1 MVVDNTQGS
10 SLEMPVMNQLLAMR
24 VFSRVVQAGSFTRA
38 ADSLNMPKTSVS
50 KLVAELE
57 EHLGAR
63 LLQRTTRRLTVTAD
77 GMAYYERALQLM
89 VQLDDLDN
97 SFASAQ
103 GHPRGKIRVDVGGS
117 VATLLIIP
125 ALPDFHTRYPDIQIE
140 LGVSDRQVD
149 LISENVD
156 CVIRGGPLTELS
168 MAARPLGLSSWTTCA
183 TPGYLAQFGTP
194 VDPRDLEKNH
204 RLVSYH
210 SARSGRVMPAR
221 FERNGEKIEIHG
233 QGIFSVNESNAHLAC
248 GLAGL
253 GVIHTFTYTVQPHIE
268 RGELV
273 PILQDWR
280 PPRYPFHV
288 LYPPN
293 RHLSNR
299 VRVFIDW
306 LAQLFAGL
314 G

>member
-1 MVVDNTQGS
+1 
-10 SLEMPVMNQLLAMR
+10 
-24 VFSRVVQAGSFTRA
+24 
-38 ADSLNMPKTSVS
+38 
-50 KLVAELE
+50 
-57 EHLGAR
+57 
-63 LLQRTTRRLTVTAD
+63 
-77 GMAYYERALQLM
+77 
-89 VQLDDLDN
+89 
-97 SFASAQ
+97 
-103 GHPRGKIRVDVGGS
+103 
-117 VATLLIIP
+117 
-125 ALPDFHTRYPDIQIE
+125 
-140 LGVSDRQVD
+140 
-149 LISENVD
+149 
-156 CVIRGGPLTELS
+156 

>member
-1 MVVDNTQGS
+1 
-10 SLEMPVMNQLLAMR
+10 MNQLLAMR
-24 VFSRVVQAGSFTRA
+24 VFARVVQAGSFTKA
-38 ADSLNMPKTSVS
+38 ADSLSLPKTSVS

-57 EHLGAR
+57 EHLGVR

-77 GMAYYERALQLM
+77 GMSYYERAMQLM
-89 VQLDDLDN
+89 VELDDLDN
-97 SFASAQ
+97 SFACAQ
-103 GHPRGKIRVDVGGS
+103 GQSRGKVRVDVGGS

-125 ALPDFHTRYPDIQIE
+125 ALPDFYARYPNIQIE
-140 LGVSDRQVD
+140 MGVSDRQVD

-156 CVIRGGPLTELS
+156 CVIRGGPLDELS
-168 MAARPLGLSSWTTCA
+168 MAARPLGTSSWVTCA
-183 TPGYLAQFGTP
+183 TPGYLERFGTP
-194 VDPRDLEKNH
+194 SDPRDLEKNH
-204 RLVSYH
+204 HIITYH
-210 SARSGRVMPAR
+210 SARTGRVMPAR
-221 FERNGEKIEIHG
+221 FERNGEKLEIRG
-233 QGIFSVNESNAHLAC
+233 QRRFSVNESNAHLAA

-253 GVIHTFTYTVQPHIE
+253 GVIHTFTYGVQAHIE

-273 PILQDWR
+273 PILEDWR

-314 G
+314 S

>member
-1 MVVDNTQGS
+1 
-10 SLEMPVMNQLLAMR
+10 MNQLLAMR
-24 VFSRVVQAGSFTRA
+24 VFARVVQAGSFTRA
-38 ADSLNMPKTSVS
+38 ADSLNLPKTSVS

-57 EHLGAR
+57 EHLGVR

-89 VQLDDLDN
+89 AELDDLDN

-103 GHPRGKIRVDVGGS
+103 GRPRGRIRVDVGGS
-117 VATLLIIP
+117 VASILIIP
-125 ALPDFHTRYPDIQIE
+125 ALADFYERYPDIQID
-140 LGVSDRQVD
+140 LGVSDRPVD

-156 CVIRGGPLTELS
+156 CVIRGGPLVELS
-168 MAARPLGLSSWTTCA
+168 LVARPLGLSSWTTCA
-183 TPGYLAQFGTP
+183 TPAYLARFGTP
-194 VDPRDLEKNH
+194 SDPRDLEKHH
-204 RLVSYH
+204 RVITYH
-210 SARSGRVMPAR
+210 SARTGRVMPAR
-221 FERNGEKIEIHG
+221 FERNGEKIEL
-233 QGIFSVNESNAHLAC
+233 QERGITSVNESNAHLAA

-253 GVIHTFTYTVQPHIE
+253 GVIHTFTYTVQPHIA

-306 LAQLFAGL
+306 LTQLFAGM

>member
-1 MVVDNTQGS
+1 
-10 SLEMPVMNQLLAMR
+10 MR
-24 VFSRVVQAGSFTRA
+24 VFVRVVQSGSFTRA

-50 KLVAELE
+50 KWVAELE
-57 EHLGAR
+57 EHLSVR

-89 VQLDDLDN
+89 DELDDLDN

-103 GHPRGKIRVDVGGS
+103 GHPRGRIRVDVGGS
-117 VATLLIIP
+117 VASLLIIP
-125 ALPDFHTRYPDIQIE
+125 ALAEFYERYPDIQID
-140 LGVSDRQVD
+140 LGVSDRPVD
-149 LISENVD
+149 LVSENVD
-156 CVIRGGPLTELS
+156 CVIRGGPLTEMSL
-168 MAARPLGLSSWTTCA
+168 AARPLGLSSWTTCA
-183 TPGYLAQFGTP
+183 TPAYLARFGTP

-204 RLVSYH
+204 RFVSYH
-210 SARSGRVMPAR
+210 SARTGRVMPAH
-221 FERNGEKIEIHG
+221 FERNGEKFELGGRGLI
-233 QGIFSVNESNAHLAC
+233 SVNESNGHLAA

-253 GVIHTFTYTVQPHIE
+253 GVIHTFTYTVQAPVQ
-268 RGELV
+268 RGDLV

-280 PPRYPFHV
+280 PPHYPFQV

-306 LAQLFAGL
+306 LVALFADL
-314 G
+314 P

>member
-1 MVVDNTQGS
+1 
-10 SLEMPVMNQLLAMR
+10 MNQLLAMR
-24 VFSRVVQAGSFTRA
+24 VFARVVQAGSFTRA
-38 ADSLNMPKTSVS
+38 ADSLNLPKTSVS

-57 EHLGAR
+57 EHLGVR

-89 VQLDDLDN
+89 AELDDLDN

-103 GHPRGKIRVDVGGS
+103 GRPRGRIRVDVGGS
-117 VATLLIIP
+117 VASILIIP
-125 ALPDFHTRYPDIQIE
+125 ALADFYERYPDIQID
-140 LGVSDRQVD
+140 LGVSDRPVD

-156 CVIRGGPLTELS
+156 CVIRGGPLVELS
-168 MAARPLGLSSWTTCA
+168 LVARPLGLSSWTTCA
-183 TPGYLAQFGTP
+183 TPAYLARFGTP
-194 VDPRDLEKNH
+194 SDPRDLEKHH
-204 RLVSYH
+204 RVITYH
-210 SARSGRVMPAR
+210 SARTGRVMPAR
-221 FERNGEKIEIHG
+221 FERNGEKIEL
-233 QGIFSVNESNAHLAC
+233 QERGITSVNESNAHLAA

-253 GVIHTFTYTVQPHIE
+253 GVIHTFTYTVQPHIA
-268 RGELV
+268 RGDLV

-306 LAQLFAGL
+306 LTQLFAGM

>member
-1 MVVDNTQGS
+1 MVVDNTQGLLS
-10 SLEMPVMNQLLAMR
+10 EVFVMNQLLAMR
-24 VFSRVVQAGSFTRA
+24 VFARVVQAGSFTKA
-38 ADSLNMPKTSVS
+38 ADSLSLPKTSVS

-57 EHLGAR
+57 EHLGVR

-77 GMAYYERALQLM
+77 GMAYYERAMQLM
-89 VQLDDLDN
+89 VELDDLDN
-97 SFASAQ
+97 SFACAQ
-103 GHPRGKIRVDVGGS
+103 GQSRGKVRVDVGGS

-125 ALPDFHTRYPDIQIE
+125 ALPDFYKRYPNIQIE
-140 LGVSDRQVD
+140 MGVSDRQVD

-156 CVIRGGPLTELS
+156 CVIRGGPLDELS
-168 MAARPLGLSSWTTCA
+168 MAARPLGTASWITCA
-183 TPGYLAQFGTP
+183 TPGYLERFGTP
-194 VDPRDLEKNH
+194 SDPRDLEKNH
-204 RLVSYH
+204 HMVSYH
-210 SARSGRVMPAR
+210 SARNGRVMPAR
-221 FERNGEKIEIHG
+221 FERNGEKLEVRG
-233 QGIFSVNESNAHLAC
+233 QKLFSVNESNAHLAA

-253 GVIHTFTYTVQPHIE
+253 GVIHTFTYSVQAHIE

-273 PILQDWR
+273 PILEDWR
-280 PPRYPFHV
+280 PSRYPFHV

-314 G
+314 S

>member
-1 MVVDNTQGS
+1 
-10 SLEMPVMNQLLAMR
+10 MNQLLAMR
-24 VFSRVVQAGSFTRA
+24 VFARVVQAGSFTRA
-38 ADSLNMPKTSVS
+38 ADSLNLPKTSVS

-57 EHLGAR
+57 EHLGVR

-89 VQLDDLDN
+89 VELDDLDN

-103 GHPRGKIRVDVGGS
+103 GRPRGRIRVDVGGS
-117 VATLLIIP
+117 VASILIIP
-125 ALPDFHTRYPDIQIE
+125 ALPDFHERFPDIQID
-140 LGVSDRQVD
+140 LGVSDRSVD

-168 MAARPLGLSSWTTCA
+168 LVARPLGLSSWTTCA
-183 TPGYLAQFGTP
+183 TPAYLARFGTP
-194 VDPRDLEKNH
+194 TDPRDLEKHH
-204 RLVSYH
+204 RIISYH
-210 SARSGRVMPAR
+210 SARTGRVMPAR
-221 FERNGEKIEIHG
+221 FERNGEKIEIQARG
-233 QGIFSVNESNAHLAC
+233 LISVNESNAHLAA

-253 GVIHTFTYTVQPHIE
+253 GVIHTFTYTVQTHIE

-273 PILQDWR
+273 PILQHWR
-280 PPRYPFHV
+280 PARYPFHV

-306 LAQLFAGL
+306 LAELFAGMA
-314 G
+314 

>member
-1 MVVDNTQGS
+1 
-10 SLEMPVMNQLLAMR
+10 MNQLLAMR
-24 VFSRVVQAGSFTRA
+24 VFARVVEAGSFTRA
-38 ADSLNMPKTSVS
+38 ADSLSLPKTSVS

-57 EHLGAR
+57 EHLGVR

-89 VQLDDLDN
+89 VELDDLDN

-103 GHPRGKIRVDVGGS
+103 GRPRGRIRVDVGGS
-117 VATLLIIP
+117 VASILIIP
-125 ALPDFHTRYPDIQIE
+125 ALADFHERYPDIQID
-140 LGVSDRQVD
+140 LGVSDRPVD

-168 MAARPLGLSSWTTCA
+168 LAARPLGLSSWTTCA
-183 TPGYLAQFGTP
+183 APAYLARFGTP
-194 VDPRDLEKNH
+194 LDPRDLDKHH
-204 RLVSYH
+204 RIISYH
-210 SARSGRVMPAR
+210 SARTGRVMPAR
-221 FERNGEKIEIHG
+221 FERNGEKIEV
-233 QGIFSVNESNAHLAC
+233 QGRGIVSVNESNAHLAA

-253 GVIHTFTYTVQPHIE
+253 GVIHTFTYTVQAHIE

-306 LAQLFAGL
+306 LTQAFAGMH
-314 G
+314 

>member
-1 MVVDNTQGS
+1 V
-10 SLEMPVMNQLLAMR
+10 
-24 VFSRVVQAGSFTRA
+24 
-38 ADSLNMPKTSVS
+38 
-50 KLVAELE
+50 
-57 EHLGAR
+57 R

-89 VQLDDLDN
+89 AELDDLDN

-103 GHPRGKIRVDVGGS
+103 GRPRGRIRVDVGGS
-117 VATLLIIP
+117 VASILIIP
-125 ALPDFHTRYPDIQIE
+125 ALADFYERYPDIQID
-140 LGVSDRQVD
+140 LGVSDRPVD

-156 CVIRGGPLTELS
+156 CVIRGGPLVELS
-168 MAARPLGLSSWTTCA
+168 LVARPLGLSSWTTCA
-183 TPGYLAQFGTP
+183 TPAYLARFGTP
-194 VDPRDLEKNH
+194 SDPRDLEKHH
-204 RLVSYH
+204 RVITYH
-210 SARSGRVMPAR
+210 SARTGRVMPAR
-221 FERNGEKIEIHG
+221 FERNGEKIEL
-233 QGIFSVNESNAHLAC
+233 QERGITSVNESNAHLAA

-253 GVIHTFTYTVQPHIE
+253 GVIHTFTYTVQPHIA

-306 LAQLFAGL
+306 LTQLFAGM

>member
-1 MVVDNTQGS
+1 
-10 SLEMPVMNQLLAMR
+10 MNQLLAMR
-24 VFSRVVQAGSFTRA
+24 VFARVVQAGSFTKA
-38 ADSLNMPKTSVS
+38 ADSLSLPKTSVS

-57 EHLGAR
+57 EHLGVR

-77 GMAYYERALQLM
+77 GMAYYERAMQLM
-89 VQLDDLDN
+89 VELDDLDN
-97 SFASAQ
+97 SFACAQ
-103 GHPRGKIRVDVGGS
+103 GQSRGKVRVDVGGS

-125 ALPDFHTRYPDIQIE
+125 ALPDFYARYPNIQIE
-140 LGVSDRQVD
+140 MGVSDRQVD

-156 CVIRGGPLTELS
+156 CVIRGGPLDELS
-168 MAARPLGLSSWTTCA
+168 MAARPLGTSSWVTCA
-183 TPGYLAQFGTP
+183 TPGYLERFGTP
-194 VDPRDLEKNH
+194 SDPRDLEKNH
-204 RLVSYH
+204 HIITYH
-210 SARSGRVMPAR
+210 SARTGRVMPAR
-221 FERNGEKIEIHG
+221 FERHGEKLEIRG
-233 QGIFSVNESNAHLAC
+233 QRRFSVNESNAHLAA

-253 GVIHTFTYTVQPHIE
+253 GVIHTFTYSVQAHIE

-273 PILQDWR
+273 PILEDWR

-314 G
+314 S

>member
-1 MVVDNTQGS
+1 MVVDNTQGLS
-10 SLEMPVMNQLLAMR
+10 PEVFVMNQLLAMR
-24 VFSRVVQAGSFTRA
+24 VFARVVQAGSFTKA
-38 ADSLNMPKTSVS
+38 ADSLSLPKTSVS

-57 EHLGAR
+57 EHLGVR

-77 GMAYYERALQLM
+77 GMAYYERAMQLM
-89 VQLDDLDN
+89 VELDDLDN
-97 SFASAQ
+97 SFACAQ
-103 GHPRGKIRVDVGGS
+103 GQSRGKVRVDVGGS

-125 ALPDFHTRYPDIQIE
+125 ALPDFYARYPNIQIE
-140 LGVSDRQVD
+140 MGVSDRQVD

-156 CVIRGGPLTELS
+156 CVIRGGPLDELS
-168 MAARPLGLSSWTTCA
+168 MAARPLGTSSWVTCA
-183 TPGYLAQFGTP
+183 TPGYLERFGTP
-194 VDPRDLEKNH
+194 SDPRDLEKNH
-204 RLVSYH
+204 HIITYH
-210 SARSGRVMPAR
+210 SARTGRVMPAR
-221 FERNGEKIEIHG
+221 FERNGEKLEIRG
-233 QGIFSVNESNAHLAC
+233 QKRFSVNESNAHLAA

-253 GVIHTFTYTVQPHIE
+253 GVIHTFAYSVQAHIE

-273 PILQDWR
+273 PILEDWR

-314 G
+314 S

>member
-1 MVVDNTQGS
+1 
-10 SLEMPVMNQLLAMR
+10 MNQLLAMR
-24 VFSRVVQAGSFTRA
+24 VFARVVQAGSFTKA
-38 ADSLNMPKTSVS
+38 ADSLSLPKTSVS

-57 EHLGAR
+57 EHLGVR

-77 GMAYYERALQLM
+77 GMAYYERAMQLM
-89 VQLDDLDN
+89 VELDDLDN
-97 SFASAQ
+97 SFACAQ
-103 GHPRGKIRVDVGGS
+103 GQSRGRVRVDVGGS

-125 ALPDFHTRYPDIQIE
+125 ALPDFYARFPNIQIE
-140 LGVSDRQVD
+140 MGVSDRQVD

-168 MAARPLGLSSWTTCA
+168 MAARPLGTSSWTTCA
-183 TPGYLAQFGTP
+183 TPGYLERFGVP
-194 VDPRDLEKNH
+194 DDPRDLEKNH
-204 RLVSYH
+204 HMVSYH
-210 SARSGRVMPAR
+210 SARNGRAMPAR
-221 FERNGEKIEIHG
+221 FERHGEKLEIRG
-233 QGIFSVNESNAHLAC
+233 QRLLSVNESNAHLAA

-253 GVIHTFTYTVQPHIE
+253 GVIHTFTYTVQAHIA

-273 PILQDWR
+273 PILEDWR
-280 PPRYPFHV
+280 PTRYPFHV

-314 G
+314 S

>member
-1 MVVDNTQGS
+1 
-10 SLEMPVMNQLLAMR
+10 MNQLLAMR
-24 VFSRVVQAGSFTRA
+24 VFARVVEAGSFTKA
-38 ADSLNMPKTSVS
+38 ADSLNLPKTSVS

-57 EHLGAR
+57 EHLGVR

-77 GMAYYERALQLM
+77 GMAYYERASTLM
-89 VQLDDLDN
+89 AELDDLDG

-103 GHPRGKIRVDVGGS
+103 GRPRGRVRVDVGGS
-117 VATLLIIP
+117 VACMLIIP
-125 ALPDFHTRYPDIQIE
+125 ALADFHGRYPDIQID
-140 LGVSDRQVD
+140 LGVSDRPVD

-156 CVIRGGPLTELS
+156 CVIRGGPLTEMTL
-168 MAARPLGLSSWTTCA
+168 AARPLGLSSWTTCA
-183 TPGYLAQFGTP
+183 APGYLARFGTP
-194 VDPRDLEKNH
+194 NHPRELEKHH
-204 RLVSYH
+204 RIVSYH
-210 SARSGRVMPAR
+210 SARTGRVMPAR
-221 FERNGEKIEIHG
+221 FERNGEKVEVKERG
-233 QGIFSVNESNAHLAC
+233 VVSVNESNAHLAA

-253 GVIHTFTYTVQPHIE
+253 GIIHTFNYTVQPHLE
-268 RGELV
+268 RGDLV
-273 PILQDWR
+273 PILQDWQ

-306 LAQLFAGL
+306 LAELFGSM